1 MPKKAL
7 ASLNVVINAVT
18 SPLFRGLKRASKRL
32 IAFGTKMK
40 AVGRSISMSFTLPF
54 AMVGVAGAKMAID
67 FEKNMTKINTLVGI
81 SAKEV
86 NELGKEV
93 MKLSGETAQAP
104 EELADGLFFLTSAGL
119 RGANALSTLEAVA
132 KGTAIGLG
140 DQADL
145 AKVAAA
151 AQNAYGVENLSAAKA
166 LDIFGGA
173 VREGMFEAGDLAEV
187 LGTQLGLSSS
197 LGISFEETAAFIAT
211 YTKTTGD
218 AKAASTSFGGVMM
231 ALAKTTPQMERAL
244 NKVGMTGDSV
254 RESLGKKGLKATLE
268 EIKGS
273 FSEAGVPLTDFFS
286 KSQALKGVLGVL
298 GNQTENYGTV
308 LEGMGNSVGMVEE
321 GFEQLEQQTGFKMQK
336 AFNNL
341 KLAASEL
348 GATLMPVFTAI
359 VQGASSIGKAFT
371 SLDGGTKK
379 LVVGAGALL
388 AFSGPLMTL
397 AGGIVSAIGAIIS
410 PIGLVV
416 VALGAIFYVIY
427 NNWGK
432 TKTILAG
439 IINYFIDLYNE
450 SIIFRG
456 AIQLVI
462 LVFKNLWAQ
471 AKFTFTAMKSV
482 VTNLIKS
489 WIGQFKAVAKV
500 ISSALKLDVDGVKE
514 GAKDWVDAAAD
525 GIKNSAKDIEDAA
538 LILGD
543 EIASNVATAISNTM
557 SREKVEFIT
566 EDDIQG
572 NVDAVGDWFSD
583 KLGAI
588 KKKLSG
594 FMGGSTLLVAEPTG
608 TTGTTGTENTEGG
621 DDPIITKIEDQRTA
635 LQKYLDWA
643 STEYDGFAGKVGKV
657 WGEIANFA
665 GAALS
670 GIGNLF
676 AAQNEKAMTILQNE
690 QTLKNE
696 ALEADFEREAKAVE
710 NSTLSQEVKD
720 DKLAALGVKFGDK
733 QDTLDKKMDQ
743 KKKALQ
749 KKAAIREKGMKIAQA
764 IMSTANAVVQ
774 ALTAGPIAGPIL
786 AGIVGGLGAAQIAT
800 IASTP
805 IALAKGGLAFGPTQ
819 AIVGDNPNASSDP
832 EVIAPLSKL
841 KSMLGNEMNVSLN
854 VGGIIKGNDIYLS
867 NEDTA
872 NQRERYI

>member
-18 SPLFRGLKRASKRL
+18 SPLFRGLKLASKRL

-40 AVGRSISMSFTLPF
+40 AIGRSISMSFTLPF

-119 RGANALSTLEAVA
+119 RGANALKTLEAVA

-151 AQNAYGVENLSAAKA
+151 AQNAYGAENLSAAKA

-187 LGTQLGLSSS
+187 LGTQLGMSSS

-254 RESLGKKGLKATLE
+254 RKSLGEKGLKATLE
-268 EIKGS
+268 DIKGS
-273 FSEAGVPLTDFFS
+273 FEASGVPLTDFFS

-298 GNQTENYGTV
+298 GNQTENYGSV
-308 LEGMGNSVGMVEE
+308 LEGMSSSVGMVEE
-321 GFEQLEQQTGFKMQK
+321 GFGQLEQQTGFKMQK

-359 VQGASSIGKAFT
+359 VEGASSIGKAFS

-397 AGGIVSAIGAIIS
+397 AGGIVSAIGAILS

-416 VALGAIFYVIY
+416 VALGAIFYIIY

-432 TKTILAG
+432 TKTLLANF
-439 IINYFIDLYNE
+439 INYFIDLYNE
-450 SIIFRG
+450 SMIFRG
-456 AIQLVI
+456 AVQLVI

-471 AKFTFTAMKSV
+471 VKFTFNAMKSIV
-482 VTNLIKS
+482 SNLVTT

-500 ISSALKLDVDGVKE
+500 ISSALKLDPKGVKE
-514 GAKDWVDAAAD
+514 GAKDYMKATKE
-525 GIKNSAKDIEDAA
+525 GITNSAKDIKEAA
-538 LILGD
+538 TILGD
-543 EIASNVATAISNTM
+543 EIAENISTAIENTM
-557 SREKVEFIT
+557 SREKIEFVT
-566 EDDIQG
+566 EEDIQG

-588 KKKLSG
+588 KNKLQG
-594 FMGGSTLLVAEPTG
+594 FMGGSTLLVAEGGDP
-608 TTGTTGTENTEGG
+608 EDPEGGKEG
-621 DDPIITKIEDQRTA
+621 DDPVITKIADQRSA

-643 STEYDGFAGKVGKV
+643 STEYEGFSEKVGKV
-657 WGEIANFA
+657 WGEIAEFA
-665 GAALS
+665 GAALN

-676 AAQNEKAMTILQNE
+676 AAQSEKAMTLLENE
-690 QTLKNE
+690 QSVKND
-696 ALEADFEREAKAVE
+696 ALAADFEREALEVE

-720 DKLAALGVKFGDK
+720 DKLAALAEKFGDK
-733 QDTLDKKMDQ
+733 QDTLDKKMDL

-749 KKAAIREKGMKIAQA
+749 KKAAVREKGMKIAQA
-764 IMSTANAVVQ
+764 IMGTAQAVVQ

-786 AGIVGGLGAAQIAT
+786 AGIVGTLGAAQIAT

-819 AIVGDNPNASSDP
+819 AIVGDNPNAANDP

-841 KSMLGNEMNVSLN
+841 KNMLGTDMNVSLN

-867 NEDTA
+867 NTNTNE
-872 NQRERYI
+872 QRERYI

>member
-40 AVGRSISMSFTLPF
+40 AIGRSISMSFTLPF

-119 RGANALSTLEAVA
+119 RGANALKTLEAVA

-151 AQNAYGVENLSAAKA
+151 AQNAYGAENLSAAKA

-254 RESLGKKGLKATLE
+254 RKSLGEKGLKATLE
-268 EIKGS
+268 DIKGS
-273 FSEAGVPLTDFFS
+273 FEASGVPLTDFFS

-298 GNQTENYGTV
+298 GNQTENYGSV
-308 LEGMGNSVGMVEE
+308 LEGMSSSVGMVEE
-321 GFEQLEQQTGFKMQK
+321 GFGQLEQQTGFKMQK

-359 VQGASSIGKAFT
+359 VEGASSIGKAFS

-397 AGGIVSAIGAIIS
+397 AGGIVSAIGAILS

-416 VALGAIFYVIY
+416 VALGAIFYIIY

-432 TKTILAG
+432 TKTLLANF
-439 IINYFIDLYNE
+439 INYFIDLYNE
-450 SIIFRG
+450 SMIFRG
-456 AIQLVI
+456 AVQLVI

-471 AKFTFTAMKSV
+471 VKFTFNAMKSIV
-482 VTNLIKS
+482 SNLVTT

-500 ISSALKLDVDGVKE
+500 ISSALKLDPKGVKE
-514 GAKDWVDAAAD
+514 GAKDYMKATKE
-525 GIKNSAKDIEDAA
+525 GIKNSAKDIKEAA
-538 LILGD
+538 TILGD
-543 EIASNVATAISNTM
+543 EIAENISTAIENTM
-557 SREKVEFIT
+557 SREKIEFVT
-566 EDDIQG
+566 EEDIQG

-588 KKKLSG
+588 KKKLQG
-594 FMGGSTLLVAEPTG
+594 FMGGSTLLVAEGGDP
-608 TTGTTGTENTEGG
+608 EDPEGGKEG
-621 DDPIITKIEDQRTA
+621 DDPVITKIADQRSA

-643 STEYDGFAGKVGKV
+643 STEYEGFSEKVGKV
-657 WGEIANFA
+657 WGEIAEFA
-665 GAALS
+665 GAALN

-676 AAQNEKAMTILQNE
+676 AAQSEKAMTLLENE
-690 QTLKNE
+690 QSVKND
-696 ALEADFEREAKAVE
+696 ALAADFEREALEVE

-720 DKLAALGVKFGDK
+720 DKLAALAEKFGDK
-733 QDTLDKKMDQ
+733 QDTLDKKMDL

-749 KKAAIREKGMKIAQA
+749 KKAAVREKGMKIAQA
-764 IMSTANAVVQ
+764 IMGTAQAVVQ

-786 AGIVGGLGAAQIAT
+786 AGIVGTLGAAQIAT

-819 AIVGDNPNASSDP
+819 AIVGDNPNAANDP

-841 KSMLGNEMNVSLN
+841 KNMLGTDMNVSLN

-867 NEDTA
+867 NTNTNE
-872 NQRERYI
+872 QRERYI

>member
-18 SPLFRGLKRASKRL
+18 SPLFRGLKLASKRL

-40 AVGRSISMSFTLPF
+40 AIGRSISMSFTLPF

-119 RGANALSTLEAVA
+119 RGANALKTLEAVA

-151 AQNAYGVENLSAAKA
+151 AQNAYGAENLSAAKA

-187 LGTQLGLSSS
+187 LGTQLGMSSS

-254 RESLGKKGLKATLE
+254 RKSLGEKGLKATLE
-268 EIKGS
+268 DIKGS
-273 FSEAGVPLTDFFS
+273 FEASGVPLTDFFS

-298 GNQTENYGTV
+298 GNQTENYGSV
-308 LEGMGNSVGMVEE
+308 LEGMSSSVGMVEE
-321 GFEQLEQQTGFKMQK
+321 GFGQLEQQTGFKMQK

-359 VQGASSIGKAFT
+359 VEGASSIGKAFS

-397 AGGIVSAIGAIIS
+397 AGGIVSAIGAILS

-416 VALGAIFYVIY
+416 VALGAIFYIIY

-432 TKTILAG
+432 TKTLLANF
-439 IINYFIDLYNE
+439 INYFIDLYNE
-450 SIIFRG
+450 SMIFRG
-456 AIQLVI
+456 AVQLVI

-471 AKFTFTAMKSV
+471 VKFTFNAMKSIV
-482 VTNLIKS
+482 SNLVTT

-500 ISSALKLDVDGVKE
+500 ISSALKLDPKGVKE
-514 GAKDWVDAAAD
+514 GAKDYMKATKE
-525 GIKNSAKDIEDAA
+525 GITNSAKDIKEAA
-538 LILGD
+538 TILGD
-543 EIASNVATAISNTM
+543 EIAENISTAIENTM
-557 SREKVEFIT
+557 SREKIEFVT
-566 EDDIQG
+566 EEDIQG

-588 KKKLSG
+588 KNKLQG
-594 FMGGSTLLVAEPTG
+594 FMGGSTLLVAEGGDP
-608 TTGTTGTENTEGG
+608 EDPEGGKEG
-621 DDPIITKIEDQRTA
+621 DDPVITKIADQRSA

-643 STEYDGFAGKVGKV
+643 STEYEGFSEKVGKV
-657 WGEIANFA
+657 WGEIAEFA
-665 GAALS
+665 GAALN

-676 AAQNEKAMTILQNE
+676 AAQSEKAMTLLENE
-690 QTLKNE
+690 QSVKND
-696 ALEADFEREAKAVE
+696 ALAADFEREALEVE

-720 DKLAALGVKFGDK
+720 DKLAALGEKFGDK
-733 QDTLDKKMDQ
+733 QDTLDKKMDL

-749 KKAAIREKGMKIAQA
+749 KKAAVREKGMKIAQA
-764 IMSTANAVVQ
+764 IMGTAQAVVQ

-786 AGIVGGLGAAQIAT
+786 AGIVGTLGAAQIAT

-819 AIVGDNPNASSDP
+819 AIVGDNPNAANDP

-841 KSMLGNEMNVSLN
+841 KNMLGTDMNVSLN

-867 NEDTA
+867 NTNTNE
-872 NQRERYI
+872 QRERYI

>member
-18 SPLFRGLKRASKRL
+18 SPLFRGLKLASKRL

-40 AVGRSISMSFTLPF
+40 AIGRSISMSFTLPF

-119 RGANALSTLEAVA
+119 RGANALKTLEAVA

-151 AQNAYGVENLSAAKA
+151 AQNAYGAENLSAAKA

-173 VREGMFEAGDLAEV
+173 VREGMFEAGDLAQV
-187 LGTQLGLSSS
+187 LGTQLGMSSS

-254 RESLGKKGLKATLE
+254 RKSLGEKGLKATLE
-268 EIKGS
+268 DIKGS
-273 FSEAGVPLTDFFS
+273 FEASGVPLTDFFS

-298 GNQTENYGTV
+298 GNQTENYGSV
-308 LEGMGNSVGMVEE
+308 LEGMSSSVGMVEE
-321 GFEQLEQQTGFKMQK
+321 GFGQLEQQTGFKMQK

-359 VQGASSIGKAFT
+359 VEGASSIGKAFT

-397 AGGIVSAIGAIIS
+397 AGGIVSAIGAILS

-416 VALGAIFYVIY
+416 VALGAIFYIIY

-432 TKTILAG
+432 TKTLLANF
-439 IINYFIDLYNE
+439 INYFIDLYNE
-450 SIIFRG
+450 SMIFRG
-456 AIQLVI
+456 AVQLVI

-471 AKFTFTAMKSV
+471 VKFTFNAMKSIV
-482 VTNLIKS
+482 SNLVTT

-500 ISSALKLDVDGVKE
+500 ISAALKIDPKGVKE
-514 GAKDWVDAAAD
+514 GAKDYMKATKE
-525 GIKNSAKDIEDAA
+525 GITNSAKDIKEAA
-538 LILGD
+538 TILGD
-543 EIASNVATAISNTM
+543 EIAENISTAIENTM
-557 SREKVEFIT
+557 SREKIEFVT
-566 EDDIQG
+566 EEDIQG

-588 KKKLSG
+588 KKKLQG
-594 FMGGSTLLVAEPTG
+594 FMGGSTLLVAEGGDP
-608 TTGTTGTENTEGG
+608 EAPEGGKEG
-621 DDPIITKIEDQRTA
+621 DDPVISKIADQRSA

-643 STEYDGFAGKVGKV
+643 STEYEGFSEKVGKV
-657 WGEIANFA
+657 WGEIAEFA
-665 GAALS
+665 GAALN

-676 AAQNEKAMTILQNE
+676 AAQSEKAMTLLENE
-690 QTLKNE
+690 QSVKND
-696 ALEADFEREAKAVE
+696 ALAADFEREALEVE

-720 DKLAALGVKFGDK
+720 DKLAALAEKFGDK
-733 QDTLDKKMDQ
+733 QDTLDKKMDL

-749 KKAAIREKGMKIAQA
+749 KKAAVREKGMKIAQA
-764 IMSTANAVVQ
+764 IMGTAQAVVQ

-786 AGIVGGLGAAQIAT
+786 AGIVGTLGAAQIAT

-819 AIVGDNPNASSDP
+819 AIVGDNPNAANDP

-841 KSMLGNEMNVSLN
+841 KNMLGTDMNVSLN

-867 NEDTA
+867 NTNTNE
-872 NQRERYI
+872 QRERYI